1 MNTLLSAAGVLATM
15 EPRLF
20 DLDFQLFHD
29 AALMIIAVVALFLI
43 MSYFLFNPARAF
55 LQKRQDKIRTE
66 LEDAKTNQ
74 EDACA
79 LKAEYDEKLR
89 NVEKEAEGILA
100 DARKR
105 ALANEN
111 RIVAE
116 AKEEAAAIVERAREE
131 AKLEKTTK
139 GGTNLNTLIN
149 ATGILAT
156 MEPRLFDLDFQLFHD
171 AVLMIIAVVALFLIM
186 SYFLFN
192 PARAFLE
199 KRQEK
204 IRTEL
209 EDAKNNQEEAHALK
223 KEYESKLKNIDK
235 EAESILADARK
246 RALANENRIVAAA
259 KEEAAAIIERA
270 REEAKLEK
278 QKLADE
284 VKKEIVAVAALMAGK
299 VVASSVDVTIQD
311 SLIDE
316 TLKEIGDST
325 WLS

>member
-79 LKAEYDEKLR
+79 LKAEYDEKL
-89 NVEKEAEGILA
+89 
-100 DARKR
+100 
-105 ALANEN
+105 
-111 RIVAE
+111 
-116 AKEEAAAIVERAREE
+116 
-131 AKLEKTTK
+131 
-139 GGTNLNTLIN
+139 
-149 ATGILAT
+149 
-156 MEPRLFDLDFQLFHD
+156 
-171 AVLMIIAVVALFLIM
+171 
-186 SYFLFN
+186 
-192 PARAFLE
+192 
-199 KRQEK
+199 
-204 IRTEL
+204 
-209 EDAKNNQEEAHALK
+209 
-223 KEYESKLKNIDK
+223 KNIDK

-278 QKLADE
+278 QKMADE

>member
-1 MNTLLSAAGVLATM
+1 MNTLLSATGVLATM

-43 MSYFLFNPARAF
+43 MSYFLFNPAREF
-55 LQKRQDKIRTE
+55 LQ
-66 LEDAKTNQ
+66 
-74 EDACA
+74 
-79 LKAEYDEKLR
+79 
-89 NVEKEAEGILA
+89 
-100 DARKR
+100 
-105 ALANEN
+105 
-111 RIVAE
+111 
-116 AKEEAAAIVERAREE
+116 
-131 AKLEKTTK
+131 
-139 GGTNLNTLIN
+139 
-149 ATGILAT
+149 
-156 MEPRLFDLDFQLFHD
+156 
-171 AVLMIIAVVALFLIM
+171 
-186 SYFLFN
+186 
-192 PARAFLE
+192 

-204 IRTEL
+204 IRAEL
-209 EDAKNNQEEAHALK
+209 EDAKNNQEESRALK
-223 KEYESKLKNIDK
+223 AEYDEKLKNIDK
-235 EAESILADARK
+235 EAESILANARK
-246 RALANENRIVAAA
+246 RALANENRIIAAA

-278 QKLADE
+278 QKMADE

>member
-1 MNTLLSAAGVLATM
+1 MNTLLSATGVLATM

-66 LEDAKTNQ
+66 LEDAKNNQ
-74 EDACA
+74 EDARA
-79 LKAEYDEKLR
+79 LKAEYDE
-89 NVEKEAEGILA
+89 
-100 DARKR
+100 
-105 ALANEN
+105 
-111 RIVAE
+111 
-116 AKEEAAAIVERAREE
+116 
-131 AKLEKTTK
+131 
-139 GGTNLNTLIN
+139 
-149 ATGILAT
+149 
-156 MEPRLFDLDFQLFHD
+156 
-171 AVLMIIAVVALFLIM
+171 
-186 SYFLFN
+186 
-192 PARAFLE
+192 
-199 KRQEK
+199 
-204 IRTEL
+204 
-209 EDAKNNQEEAHALK
+209 
-223 KEYESKLKNIDK
+223 KLKNIDK

-278 QKLADE
+278 QKMADE